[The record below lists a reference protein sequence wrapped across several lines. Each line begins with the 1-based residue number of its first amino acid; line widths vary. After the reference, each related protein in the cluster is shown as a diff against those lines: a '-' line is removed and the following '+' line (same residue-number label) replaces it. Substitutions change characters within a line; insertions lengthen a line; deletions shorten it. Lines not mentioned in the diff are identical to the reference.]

1 MITGF
6 DHVHYVS
13 NNIEEMAKYF
23 ERIFGGKELSR
34 VEVRGYPM
42 IRMNVFGTMISFIGT
57 DPGTEQLEPGKG
69 KRGLDHI
76 GFKLKNMEE
85 TIAELKKK
93 GVKVTSGPGVTAAG
107 LKYAFIEGPEGI
119 RIELVERD

>member
-1 MITGF
+1 MKIAIAS
-6 DHVHYVS
+6 DH
-13 NNIEEMAKYF
+13 
-23 ERIFGGKELSR
+23 R
-34 VEVRGYPM
+34 
-42 IRMNVFGTMISFIGT
+42 
-57 DPGTEQLEPGKG
+57 
-69 KRGLDHI
+69 

-107 LKYAFIEGPEGI
+107 LKFAFIEGPEGI